1 MLHSLSGSFQ
11 NLTLGKNTTV
21 FSTLYGKKSSKFDH
35 STLEMDTSLDKKTS
49 HMTLKVHFWLN
60 FSDVQKNRIRK
71 VTVTRKILLQEE
83 VQ

>member
-49 HMTLKVHFWLN
+49 HMTLKVHF
-60 FSDVQKNRIRK
+60 
-71 VTVTRKILLQEE
+71 
-83 VQ
+83 